1 MSDEQETIPEA
12 NAPKPIRI
20 DKRSLFT
27 PSEAV
32 AVEQHSTTPHVS
44 RTRYGTARIEV
55 ASPPPMREYPQSYR
69 NIAAASQSKAIR
81 SNRSPI
87 PPTLRSSVIPMPTPF
102 SPSTRS
108 LENR

>member
-12 NAPKPIRI
+12 NAPKPIRSTN
-20 DKRSLFT
+20 DPCSL
-27 PSEAV
+27 PVKPWPWNSIP
-32 AVEQHSTTPHVS
+32 QHHMCHEPVMEPHAS
-44 RTRYGTARIEV
+44 KV